1 MENLP
6 QTQRQLLY
14 LISCALHETA
24 PEDAV
29 LGEIQWSA
37 LFSAAR
43 AHSVCAM
50 VCMALEPTK
59 TFAQADPEVR
69 KQWLDAKNK
78 AVRRT
83 MLMDADRV
91 ILMDEMEKAEI
102 WHMPLKGS
110 ILKDWYPQFGMREM
124 GDIDILFDPTRR
136 EQVRDIFLSM
146 GYSAER
152 YDIDNHDVYHKPP
165 IYIFEMHVDL
175 FEERVFEDLAKK
187 YENVKEKLL
196 PDQGKPY
203 RFHFTR
209 EDFYVF
215 ILAHAHKHY
224 SDGGTG
230 IRTLTDLY
238 VMNRKIGQTLNW
250 DYVNQELEE
259 LGIRDYE
266 TSSRT
271 LAEKIFGT
279 PKPEMEFALTE
290 PEQKML
296 WYYMESSTYGTL
308 ENRITKRLSSMQADG
323 KPISALTK
331 IKYCMRRL
339 FPGRNWCKLPY
350 PFIYRHPCLLPAF
363 WIWRL
368 CRRIAVNSKG
378 ILRELFALNR
388 LGKVSEQDKTTESY
402 DMRI

>member
-1 MENLP
+1 METLP

-24 PEDAV
+24 PEDAL
-29 LGEIQWSA
+29 LGDIQWNE

-78 AVRRT
+78 AVRKN
-83 MLMDADRV
+83 MLLDADRE
-91 ILMDEMEKAEI
+91 LLMEKMEQAEI

-110 ILKDWYPQFGMREM
+110 ILKDWYPRYGMREM
-124 GDIDILFDPTRR
+124 ADNDILFDPARR
-136 EQVRDIFLSM
+136 EQVRDIFLRL
-146 GYSAER
+146 GYSVEH
-152 YDIDNHDVYHKPP
+152 YQGGNHDVYRKAP
-165 IYIFEMHVDL
+165 IYNFEMHVAL
-175 FEERVFEDLAKK
+175 FNESYYEELAQK
-187 YENVKEKLL
+187 YANVKEKLL
-196 PDQGKPY
+196 PDQEKPY
-203 RFHFTR
+203 RFHFTQ

-215 ILAHAHKHY
+215 VLAHAHKHY
-224 SDGGTG
+224 SHSGTG

-238 VMNRKIGQTLNW
+238 VMNRKIGSSLNW

-266 TSSRT
+266 AASRT
-271 LAEKIFGT
+271 LADKIFGT
-279 PKPEMEFALTE
+279 QKPVSAFTLTE
-290 PEQKML
+290 AEQEML
-296 WYYMESSTYGTL
+296 RYYLESCTFGNL
-308 ENRITKRLSSMQADG
+308 ENRITNQLTSIQADG
-323 KPISALTK
+323 KPISGFTK
-331 IKYCMRRL
+331 FKYCMARL

-368 CRRIAVNSKG
+368 CDRLASNGKRIWK
-378 ILRELFALNR
+378 ELFTL
-388 LGKVSEQDKTTESY
+388 KSS
-402 DMRI
+402 

>member
-6 QTQRQLLY
+6 QTQRLLLY

-29 LGEIQWSA
+29 LGEIQWNQ
-37 LFSAAR
+37 LFSVAKS
-43 AHSVCAM
+43 HSVCAM

-83 MLMDADRV
+83 MLMDADRA

-152 YDIDNHDVYHKPP
+152 YDINNHDVYHKPP
-165 IYIFEMHVDL
+165 IFNFEMHVAL
-175 FEERVFEDLAKK
+175 FNESV
-187 YENVKEKLL
+187 YENLSEKYANVKDKLL
-196 PDQGKPY
+196 SGPQKPY
-203 RFHFTR
+203 RVHFTQ

-224 SDGGTG
+224 SHRGTG

-238 VMNRKIGQTLNW
+238 VMNRKIGSSLDW
-250 DYVNQELEE
+250 DYVNHELEE
-259 LGIRDYE
+259 LGIQDYE
-266 TSSRT
+266 AGSRT
-271 LAEKIFGT
+271 LAEKLFGSET
-279 PKPEMEFALTE
+279 PVSEFTLTE
-290 PEQKML
+290 QEQEML
-296 WYYMESSTYGTL
+296 LYYLGSSTYGNL
-308 ENRITKRLSSMQADG
+308 ENRITNQLHSIQADG
-323 KPISALTK
+323 KPISGFTK
-331 IKYCMRRL
+331 FKYCMTRL
-339 FPGRNWCKLPY
+339 FPGRKWCKLPY

-388 LGKVSEQDKTTESY
+388 LSKVSEQDKPTESY
-402 DMRI
+402 EMRT

>member
-1 MENLP
+1 MEILP
-6 QTQRQLLY
+6 QTQQQLLY

-24 PEDAV
+24 PEDAI
-29 LGEIQWSA
+29 LGDIQWNQ

-50 VCMALEPTK
+50 VCMALERTK

-78 AVRRT
+78 AVRKN
-83 MLMDADRV
+83 MLLDTDRER
-91 ILMDEMEKAEI
+91 LMEKMEQAQI

-110 ILKDWYPQFGMREM
+110 ILKDWYPRCGMREM
-124 GDIDILFDPTRR
+124 ADNDILFDPARR
-136 EQVRDIFLSM
+136 EQVRDIFLSL
-146 GYSAER
+146 GYSVEH
-152 YDIDNHDVYHKPP
+152 YQGGNHDVYRKPP
-165 IYIFEMHVDL
+165 VYNFEMHVAL
-175 FEERVFEDLAKK
+175 FHEGVYEQLAKK
-187 YENVKEKLL
+187 YANVKDKLL

-203 RFHFTR
+203 RFHFTQ

-215 ILAHAHKHY
+215 VLTHAHKHY
-224 SDGGTG
+224 SHSGTG

-250 DYVNQELEE
+250 DYVNQELEA

-266 TSSRT
+266 TGSRT
-271 LAEKIFGT
+271 LAEKLFGSET
-279 PKPEMEFALTE
+279 PVSEFTLTE
-290 PEQKML
+290 QEQEML
-296 WYYMESSTYGTL
+296 LYYLGSSTYGNF
-308 ENRITKRLSSMQADG
+308 ENRITNQLHSIQADG
-323 KPISALTK
+323 KPISGFTK
-331 IKYCMRRL
+331 FKYCMTRL

-368 CRRIAVNSKG
+368 WDRLASNGKDIWK
-378 ILRELFALNR
+378 ELFTV
-388 LGKVSEQDKTTESY
+388 KSS
-402 DMRI
+402 

>member
-1 MENLP
+1 METLS
-6 QTQRQLLY
+6 QTQHQLLY

-24 PEDAV
+24 PEDAI
-29 LGEIQWSA
+29 LGDIQWNE
-37 LFSAAR
+37 LFSSAR

-78 AVRRT
+78 AVRKN
-83 MLMDADRV
+83 MLLDADRE
-91 ILMDEMEKAEI
+91 LLMEKMEQAEI

-110 ILKDWYPQFGMREM
+110 ILKDWYPRYGMREM
-124 GDIDILFDPTRR
+124 ADNDILFDPARR
-136 EQVRDIFLSM
+136 EQVRDIFLRL
-146 GYSAER
+146 GYSVEH
-152 YDIDNHDVYHKPP
+152 YQGGNHDVYRKPP
-165 IYIFEMHVDL
+165 VYNFEMHVAL
-175 FEERVFEDLAKK
+175 FHEGVYEQLAKK
-187 YENVKEKLL
+187 YANVKDKLL

-203 RFHFTR
+203 RFHFTQ

-215 ILAHAHKHY
+215 VLTHAHKHY
-224 SDGGTG
+224 SHSGTG

-250 DYVNQELEE
+250 DYVNQELEA

-266 TSSRT
+266 TGSRT
-271 LAEKIFGT
+271 LAEKLFGSET
-279 PKPEMEFALTE
+279 PVSEFTLTE
-290 PEQKML
+290 QEQEML
-296 WYYMESSTYGTL
+296 LYYLGSSTYGNF
-308 ENRITKRLSSMQADG
+308 ENRITNQLHSIQADG
-323 KPISALTK
+323 KPISGFTK
-331 IKYCMRRL
+331 FKYCMTRL

-368 CRRIAVNSKG
+368 WDRLASNGKDIWK
-378 ILRELFALNR
+378 ELFTV
-388 LGKVSEQDKTTESY
+388 KSS
-402 DMRI
+402 